1 MAWWIPLAVSAVGA
15 ISTAR
20 AGRRNIAL
28 AREEAELARKE
39 REKQQA
45 LLAQEMDRYR
55 AQTFTNP
62 YAENVFEDLTINQ
75 RQAQFQAQQGTQIR
89 ADLLS
94 NLRTTAGGSGIASL
108 AQALANQGQLQTQQI
123 SADIGQQEA
132 ANQRAIAQ
140 GQLQV
145 QRGEELLQGLNIDRQ
160 STILGMQFGQA
171 TGANQAFAQSQEN
184 LLGAR
189 TSAAEANAQAWSNL
203 ANTAA
208 NTNFPTYNKQTGQW
222 ETT

>member
-184 LLGAR
+184 LLSAR

-208 NTNFPTYNKQTGQW
+208 NTDWKTWDPKQNKW
-222 ETT
+222 V